1 MDARRN
7 TPPLTAKVRQGI
19 EKLIKRNPKNAATA
33 YLVAMLEAHAQRAEK
48 RSRRKDQAEDRRKHA
63 VPKLIKH
70 EGREQSLAAWC
81 REKSVSYGTAHGRLE
96 RGYSVEEALS
106 TTSKLPARQEINS

>member
-1 MDARRN
+1 MAVRKN
-7 TPPLTAKVRQGI
+7 TPPLTNKVRQAI
-19 EKLIKRNPKNAATA
+19 EELIAENPGSKAKS
-33 YLVAMLEAHAQRAEK
+33 YLTAMLEAHAQLELKRA
-48 RSRRKDQAEDRRKHA
+48 RRKEEAEGRRKCA

-81 REKSVSYGTAHGRLE
+81 REKGVSYGAAHGRIQ

-106 TTSKLPARQEINS
+106 PTSKLPSRK

>member
-1 MDARRN
+1 MGVRRN
-7 TPPLTAKVRQGI
+7 TPPLTDKVRQAI
-19 EKLIKRNPKNAATA
+19 EELIADNPGSKAKS
-33 YLVAMLEAHAQRAEK
+33 YLTAMLEAHAQRELK
-48 RSRRKDQAEDRRKHA
+48 RARRKEEAEGRRKCA

-81 REKSVSYGTAHGRLE
+81 REKGVSYGAAHGRIQ

-106 TTSKLPARQEINS
+106 PTSKLPLRK